1 MEFQLVTPQAT
12 VYSSDKANLVGGR
25 TKEGSFS
32 ILPRHIPAL
41 MELEPAV
48 LKVKADDEVVKF
60 LVQGGFLF
68 KERDETIKILT
79 PEAKRLDE
87 IDEKET
93 RERLEELTRELEGL
107 DEEAPSYNYLQTKL
121 NRAQEELDVV
131 ENEG

>member
-1 MEFQLVTPQAT
+1 MEFQLVTPQTT
-12 VYSSDKANLVGGR
+12 VYSADDADLVGGR

-41 MELEPAV
+41 MELEPAI
-48 LKVKADDEVVKF
+48 LKVKTVDNVVKF
-60 LVQGGFLF
+60 VVQGGFLF

-87 IDEKET
+87 IDRKET
-93 RERLEELTRELEGL
+93 GERVDELTRELEGL
-107 DEEAPSYNYLQTKL
+107 DEESPSYDYLQTQL
-121 NRAQEELDVV
+121 RRAEKELEVV